1 MHDPLPLLPLPA
13 DAAQA
18 PVVVGFSGGLDSSVL
33 LHRLAR
39 YPAMRTHGLRALHV
53 DHGLHPDSRQWAE
66 RAEDAC
72 AALGVVIRIVA
83 VDVPRDR
90 GRGLEAAARDARRTA
105 FAAELR
111 PGEVL
116 ALAQH
121 RHDQAETFLLRAL
134 RAAGPDGLASMRPW
148 TEFAAGWLW
157 RPLLDTPRDALEAYA
172 RRHGLSWLED
182 PSNDDPRFDR
192 NFLRHRIMPL
202 LRERWPHADAALARA
217 AELAAEASDLLGEED
232 EIVLSNARLHH
243 GATLSRQALLA
254 VAPARR
260 ARVLRRWVQACGAPP
275 LPAEGL
281 VRIERELLPAAPD
294 RLPAFVWHGHEIVAW
309 RDGLYCIEAR
319 ARGTRTLSPST
330 SLVWDGREALLLA
343 NGDRLILDGATALH
357 WPVRVHGRRGGER
370 IRLPGR
376 THHHALKHVLQEHG
390 VPPWER
396 ERMPLLSRDDGE
408 LIAAGDGI
416 VSAEFQGWLQ
426 ATGAEL
432 RWLRAD
438 ASSTTER
445 A

>member
-1 MHDPLPLLPLPA
+1 MHDTLSLLPLPA

-33 LHRLAR
+33 LHRLAHDSALR
-39 YPAMRTHGLRALHV
+39 ARGLRALHV
-53 DHGLHPDSRQWAE
+53 DHGLHPDSRAWAA
-66 RAEDAC
+66 RAEATC
-72 AALGVVIRIVA
+72 VAMGVAIRIVT
-83 VDVPRDR
+83 VDVPRDS
-90 GRGLEAAARDARRTA
+90 GLGPEAAAREARRAA

-111 PGEVL
+111 PGEAL

-121 RHDQAETFLLRAL
+121 RDDQAETFLLRAL
-134 RAAGPDGLASMRPW
+134 RASGPEGLASMRVW
-148 TEFAAGWLW
+148 TRFDAGWLW
-157 RPLLDTPRDALEAYA
+157 RPLLDTPRDALAAYA
-172 RRHGLSWLED
+172 RQHGLSWLED

-192 NFLRHRIMPL
+192 NFLRHRIMPM

-232 EIVLSNARLHH
+232 ETALADARLHH
-243 GATLSRQALLA
+243 GTALSRQALLA
-254 VAPARR
+254 IAPARR
-260 ARVLRRWVQACGAPP
+260 ARVLRRWVQACSAPP

-281 VRIERELLPAAPD
+281 ARIERELLPAAPD
-294 RLPAFVWHGHEIVAW
+294 RLPAFAWHGHEIVAW

-319 ARGTRTLSPST
+319 ARGTRTLPPST
-330 SLVWDGREALLLA
+330 SLAWDGREPLTLA
-343 NGDRLILDGATALH
+343 NGDRLVLYGAAALP
-357 WPVRVHGRRGGER
+357 WPVRVHLRRGGEG

-376 THHHALKHVLQEHG
+376 THHHALKHVLQDRS

-416 VSAEFQGWLQ
+416 VSAELEHWLQ
-426 ATGAEL
+426 ATGAGL
-432 RWLRAD
+432 RWLRAGP
-438 ASSTTER
+438 TTTVDR